1 MSHALC
7 DFLCE
12 KEYGMEK
19 PVLNAEVREQKGKE
33 IAKKLRTKGLIPA
46 VFYGPHSETL
56 ALMVD
61 PKELSNT
68 LSTDAGENVIIDLSI
83 RKGEESF
90 RKMVMLKEIQI
101 HPLQRHTLHADF
113 YEVSMD
119 EMITVEVPVHL
130 VGKSEG
136 VKMGGI
142 LEQVL
147 RTIQIQCLPSDI
159 PRSID
164 VDVSPLKIGD
174 SIHVKELQLEKGKI
188 LSDLNFTV
196 VTVVPPAAEEKP
208 AVEAAPEEG
217 AEAEGKE
224 KEEEEKEKEKKEE
237 K

>member
-1 MSHALC
+1 
-7 DFLCE
+7 
-12 KEYGMEK
+12 MEK

-68 LSTDAGENVIIDLSI
+68 LRTEAGENVIIDLNI

-90 RKMVMLKEIQI
+90 QKMVMLKEIQI
-101 HPLQRHTLHADF
+101 HPLQRRTLHADF

-119 EMITVEVPVHL
+119 EMITLEVPVHL
-130 VGKSEG
+130 LGKSEG
-136 VKMGGI
+136 VKVGGI

-147 RTIQIQCLPSDI
+147 RTIQIQCFPGDI

-174 SIHVKELQLEKGKI
+174 SIHVKELQLEKGRI

-196 VTVVPPAAEEKP
+196 ATVVPPAAEEVKP
-208 AVEAAPEEG
+208 EKEAAAVEG
-217 AEAEGKE
+217 AEAEAKE
-224 KEEEEKEKEKKEE
+224 EAVEEKKKEEEEK
-237 K
+237 

>member
-1 MSHALC
+1 
-7 DFLCE
+7 
-12 KEYGMEK
+12 MEK
-19 PVLNAEVREQKGKE
+19 PGLNAEVREQKGKE

-68 LSTDAGENVIIDLSI
+68 LRTEAGENVIIDLNI

-90 RKMVMLKEIQI
+90 QKMVMLKEIQI
-101 HPLQRHTLHADF
+101 HPLQRRTLHADF

-119 EMITVEVPVHL
+119 EMITLEVPVHL
-130 VGKSEG
+130 LGKSEG
-136 VKMGGI
+136 VKVGGI

-147 RTIQIQCLPSDI
+147 RTIQIQCFPGDI

-174 SIHVKELQLEKGKI
+174 SIHVKELQLEKGRI

-196 VTVVPPAAEEKP
+196 ATVVPPAAEEVKP
-208 AVEAAPEEG
+208 VEEAAAEEG
-217 AEAEGKE
+217 AEAEAKE
-224 KEEEEKEKEKKEE
+224 EVVEEKKKEEEK
-237 K
+237 

>member
-1 MSHALC
+1 
-7 DFLCE
+7 
-12 KEYGMEK
+12 MEK

-68 LSTDAGENVIIDLSI
+68 LRTEAGENVIIDLNI

-90 RKMVMLKEIQI
+90 QKMVMLKEIQI
-101 HPLQRHTLHADF
+101 HPLQRRTLHADF

-119 EMITVEVPVHL
+119 EMITLEVPVHL
-130 VGKSEG
+130 LGKSEG
-136 VKMGGI
+136 VKVGGI

-147 RTIQIQCLPSDI
+147 RTIQIQCFPVDI

-174 SIHVKELQLEKGKI
+174 SIHVKELQLEKGRI

-196 VTVVPPAAEEKP
+196 ATVVPPAAEEVKP
-208 AVEAAPEEG
+208 VEEAAAEEG
-217 AEAEGKE
+217 AEAEAKE
-224 KEEEEKEKEKKEE
+224 EAVEEKKKEEEEK
-237 K
+237 

>member
-1 MSHALC
+1 
-7 DFLCE
+7 
-12 KEYGMEK
+12 MEK

-68 LSTDAGENVIIDLSI
+68 LRTEAGKNVIIDLNI

-90 RKMVMLKEIQI
+90 QKMVMLKEIQI
-101 HPLQRHTLHADF
+101 HPLQRRTLHADF

-119 EMITVEVPVHL
+119 EMITLEVPVHL
-130 VGKSEG
+130 LGKSEG
-136 VKMGGI
+136 VKVGGI

-147 RTIQIQCLPSDI
+147 RTIQIQCFPGDI

-174 SIHVKELQLEKGKI
+174 SIHVKELQLEKGRI

-196 VTVVPPAAEEKP
+196 ATVVPPAAEEVKP
-208 AVEAAPEEG
+208 VEEAAAEEG
-217 AEAEGKE
+217 AEAEAKGEAVEEKK
-224 KEEEEKEKEKKEE
+224 KEEEK
-237 K
+237 

>member
-1 MSHALC
+1 
-7 DFLCE
+7 
-12 KEYGMEK
+12 MEK

-68 LSTDAGENVIIDLSI
+68 LRTEAGKNVIIDLNI

-90 RKMVMLKEIQI
+90 QKMVMLKEIQI
-101 HPLQRHTLHADF
+101 HPLQRRTLHADF

-119 EMITVEVPVHL
+119 EMITLEVPVHL
-130 VGKSEG
+130 LGKSEG
-136 VKMGGI
+136 VKVGGI

-147 RTIQIQCLPSDI
+147 RTIQIQCFPGDI

-174 SIHVKELQLEKGKI
+174 SIHVKELQLEKGRI
-188 LSDLNFTV
+188 LSDLDFTV
-196 VTVVPPAAEEKP
+196 ATVVPPAAEEVKP
-208 AVEAAPEEG
+208 VEEAAPEEG
-217 AEAEGKE
+217 AEAEAKE
-224 KEEEEKEKEKKEE
+224 EAVEEKKKEEEK
-237 K
+237 